1 MFELSPMD
9 YIFSSTYQLKMWEK
23 FNEQC
28 IKESKK
34 EDAPP
39 PERKLPEW
47 LDQYIEY
54 KFNLYDRTGV

>member
-1 MFELSPMD
+1 MD